1 MKVLELKDIQR
12 EEGQIF
18 YRRKYTCNAVLEF
31 PTNTETVQ
39 IFFIIDMDPL
49 GRKSLEFSFPQ
60 TISYPLIPV
69 KKALTEYILT
79 EDLEGRLP
87 C

>member
-18 YRRKYTCNAVLEF
+18 YRRKYTCNAVLEL
-31 PTNTETVQ
+31 PTNTEVVP

-60 TISYPLIPV
+60 PVNYPLLSV
-69 KKALTEYILT
+69 KKALTEFILA
-79 EDLEGRLP
+79 EDSEGRIP

>member
-1 MKVLELKDIQR
+1 MKVLELKNLER

-18 YRRKYTCNAVLEF
+18 YRRKYTCDAVLEF
-31 PTNTETVQ
+31 PTNTETVP
-39 IFFIIDMDPL
+39 ILFVIDMDPL
-49 GRKSLEFSFPQ
+49 GRKTLEFSFPKS
-60 TISYPLIPV
+60 ISYPLIPV

>member
-1 MKVLELKDIQR
+1 MRVIELKDIQR

-18 YRRKYTCNAVLEF
+18 YRRKYQCKAVLEL
-31 PTNTETVQ
+31 PTNNETVPL
-39 IFFIIDMDPL
+39 FFIIDMDPL

-60 TISYPLIPV
+60 AIGYPLMPV
-69 KKALTEYILT
+69 KKALTEFILA
-79 EDLEGRLP
+79 EDSEGRLP

>member
-12 EEGQIF
+12 EEGHIF
-18 YRRKYTCNAVLEF
+18 YRRKYQCNAVIEL
-31 PTNTETVQ
+31 PTNTEIVP

-49 GRKSLEFSFPQ
+49 GRKSIEFSFPQ
-60 TISYPLIPV
+60 AISYPLMPV
-69 KKALTEYILT
+69 KKALTEFILT
-79 EDLEGRLP
+79 EDSEGRIP